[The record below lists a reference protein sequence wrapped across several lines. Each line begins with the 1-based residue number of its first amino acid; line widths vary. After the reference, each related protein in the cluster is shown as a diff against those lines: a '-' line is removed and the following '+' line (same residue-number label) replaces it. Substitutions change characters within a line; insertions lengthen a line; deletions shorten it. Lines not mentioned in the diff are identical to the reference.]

1 MIKNQMDNAHEQTIP
16 VISALTASA
25 DVEKRAQQIA
35 IDHFTTHQINP
46 LAAHQAHS
54 VAPGSELGHH
64 WAYLEKEI
72 IEQVPEGSFF
82 GLGIER
88 VPLNTMEP
96 HEQEQWQQLMNLTRG
111 EGRKNLWIWTEQ
123 EQAGFI
129 CVTDD
134 FETMVTGPTE
144 RANCVNYI
152 HKINNAHVVD
162 VNGQLNGPDVPQE
175 APLNLRSYHFDLVV
189 QIEEEEPFIIPL
201 NDKLEVIELGD
212 ELTTALGPDGVNELS
227 KAINE
232 QIKDGTSSF
241 QFTTF
246 TDGSWAQEHGQEPG
260 RQVADYVTAAV
271 TYRKEHKGFT
281 EDRYERIIDTL
292 QLPETE
298 AFMDEMTNSHGCR
311 MQ

>member
-1 MIKNQMDNAHEQTIP
+1 MIKNQMDNEHGQTVP

-35 IDHFTTHQINP
+35 IAHFTTHQINP
-46 LAAHQAHS
+46 LAAHRAHE
-54 VAPGSELGHH
+54 VAPSSELGHH
-64 WAYLEKEI
+64 WTYLEQEI

-88 VPLNTMEP
+88 VALNTMEQ
-96 HEQEQWQQLMNLTRG
+96 HEQEQWQQLMNLARG
-111 EGRKNLWIWTEQ
+111 EGKNLWIWTEQ

-129 CVTDD
+129 CVSDD
-134 FETMVTGPTE
+134 FETMVTGPTARE
-144 RANCVNYI
+144 NCVDYI
-152 HKINNAHVVD
+152 HKIGNAYVVD

-189 QIEEEEPFIIPL
+189 QIDEDEPFIIPL
-201 NDKLEVIELGD
+201 NGKLEVIELGD
-212 ELTTALGPDGVNELS
+212 ELTTGLEPDAVNELS

-232 QIKDGTSSF
+232 QIKDGMSSF

-260 RQVADYVTAAV
+260 RQVADYVTATV
-271 TYRKEHKGFT
+271 TYRKEHHGLT
-281 EDRYERIIDTL
+281 EDRYERIIDSL

-298 AFMDEMTNSHGCR
+298 AFMDEMTNSNGCR